1 MKYAIWLEE
10 KNYKLSNAFARHLI
24 CVKIP
29 VWFLTGWLII
39 CVHYAEYIVNWA
51 RLRFL
56 TLNCFTSCSR
66 MISSVNLLTSLGLD
80 RSSFS
85 RCRCRLSANLFLI
98 IVSTCSLRFFSIKLS
113 VQKNHIIIHMTCKYK
128 NRSFIK
134 NK

>member
-1 MKYAIWLEE
+1 MKYAVWLEE
-10 KNYKLSNAFARHLI
+10 KNYKLYVKCFCKVLNLCQNTSLI
-24 CVKIP
+24 ANR
-29 VWFLTGWLII
+29 LII
-39 CVHYAEYIVNWA
+39 CVHYAEYIVNWV